1 MPRYTNKDLHGLIV
15 IDKPVGFTSM
25 DVVRRL
31 RRAAGN
37 CKTGHA
43 GTLDPLASGVL
54 VCAFGR
60 ATRAIDRLMALTKVY
75 ETTVDLSAFTETDDA
90 EGARNEVAVE
100 TPPSR
105 EDVARA
111 LEGLTGTIEQT
122 PPAYSALKVDGRP
135 AYKYARKG
143 QAVELKPRKV
153 RVDTIELLSYAWPEL
168 DLRVTCGKGTYIRSL
183 ARQIGGKLGT
193 GGHLKALRRTAVG
206 PYTLAQAVG
215 FDALPALIGAKH
227 VLPVPEEPARGVSNS

>member
-15 IDKPVGFTSM
+15 IDKPVGVTSM

-75 ETTVDLSAFTETDDA
+75 ETTVDLTAFTATDDA
-90 EGARNEVAVE
+90 EGTREEVAAAQ
-100 TPPSR
+100 TPSR
-105 EDVARA
+105 EYVART
-111 LEGLTGTIEQT
+111 LENLTGTIEQT
-122 PPAYSALKVDGRP
+122 PPAYSALKVDGRR

-153 RVDTIELLSYAWPEL
+153 RVDAIELLRYEWPEL

-183 ARQIGGKLGT
+183 ARQIGGNLGT

-206 PYTLAQAVG
+206 PYTVAQAVN
-215 FDALPALIGAKH
+215 FNALPAPIGPDH
-227 VLPVPEEPARGVSNS
+227 VLPVPEEPARGAP